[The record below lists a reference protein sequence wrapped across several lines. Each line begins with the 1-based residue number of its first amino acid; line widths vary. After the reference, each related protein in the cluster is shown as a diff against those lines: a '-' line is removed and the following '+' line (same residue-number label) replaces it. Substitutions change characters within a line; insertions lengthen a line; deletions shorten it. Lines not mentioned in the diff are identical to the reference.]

1 LSNLFQYTS
10 TIKIDC
16 FLQSVF
22 TTTSWNCSACC
33 CTVLFFCKM
42 LFNLPEGA
50 MWYSLLEICQLEN
63 IRAVWRLPAQR

>member
-1 LSNLFQYTS
+1 
-10 TIKIDC
+10 
-16 FLQSVF
+16 
-22 TTTSWNCSACC
+22 
-33 CTVLFFCKM
+33 M